1 MQITEVKK
9 KKCILTG
16 EEISAIKQVIN
27 ILDIISGEDEIC
39 KAIQYEAYVYGDI
52 GEDIDDA
59 QAILDVLLN
68 IDKIDINC

>member
-39 KAIQYEAYVYGDI
+39 EVIQYEAYADVDI
-52 GEDIDDA
+52 YDVK
-59 QAILDVLLN
+59 AILDVLLS
-68 IDKIDINC
+68 IDKIDIDC